1 MMSSQEGPSEL
12 NLLEQ
17 WQDMKRG
24 LREAFFKQE
33 SDRLQLELLNAEKAE
48 RSKDIRRILTE
59 KRDLIDL
66 MKASAEKQ
74 DSNV

>member
-1 MMSSQEGPSEL
+1 MSSQEGPSEL